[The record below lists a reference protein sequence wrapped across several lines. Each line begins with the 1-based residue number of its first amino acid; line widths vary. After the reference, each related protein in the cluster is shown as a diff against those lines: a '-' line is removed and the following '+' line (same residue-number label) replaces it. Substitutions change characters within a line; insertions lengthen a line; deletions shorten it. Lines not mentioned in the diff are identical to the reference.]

1 MHYFAVKVVADSK
14 FMASCYCC
22 CLALCGGV
30 WYVTLSLETSYLTL
44 QSAVRKACTPT
55 HNNILGFE
63 LLSND
68 LPEFAYE
75 FTSIWTVF
83 CVFCA
88 HFSAIWE
95 WGFVIVTPKPLT
107 CYFCF
112 CWFQRISLTMSMR
125 MSSD

>member
-1 MHYFAVKVVADSK
+1 MFLMHYFAVKVVADSK
-14 FMASCYCC
+14 FMASCCCC

-83 CVFCA
+83 VFSVHIFLPSGSGA
-88 HFSAIWE
+88 
-95 WGFVIVTPKPLT
+95 L
-107 CYFCF
+107 
-112 CWFQRISLTMSMR
+112 L
-125 MSSD
+125 